1 MKHRKGGCLFAII
14 KCFLILVFI
23 ICTIV
28 IGCFIIYKYN
38 SDKEYKQLK
47 EEILING
54 LDVTKSLSRQE
65 SDIVGYSKL
74 DKYEMGLSTFDN
86 SDTDGD
92 GISDKEEIE
101 VYHTDPLKISSS
113 GDNLPDGYKLFKGLD
128 LNKKYEDPIYIDEIF
143 NLYSNISF
151 KDKNAYNA
159 LLYVTETDYKLDDV
173 LCKKAFIIDNYNG
186 EVLVDFSAYTK
197 DSQDTVYFVVKDGNY
212 EELKSKNSQV
222 TFNTDGQDIVV
233 GVADKGSLSQTFNST
248 VEIDDEGNYIL
259 KGNRALIII
268 SPIMSLF
275 SDEYVWIFEGSFLP
289 KKVNRSKELSETFST
304 IWGNTT
310 KVNHHYVNTVEI
322 DIIKKLF
329 DYITNGEYFELALKD
344 TNISKEE
351 MEDSKSQFRD
361 IMKWFFMYQIYDSGI
376 WDKISVSKD
385 EESLVDKAE
394 IDKIEK
400 VEKPSKYISTFDVN
414 KDALPFANLSTYISP
429 GGNCA
434 GFAEITTALFNNN
447 LYKPSETITFGEKSW
462 SYDIS
467 DADEFNTFFDKY
479 LDDYKS
485 KKYWKETYGSN
496 RLSEVSSYVDDDKKF
511 IDFLGYKWN
520 EFNEIV
526 NSDVRFWNDYDSWD
540 TIEALKEYFASGDK
554 IVSVAMYSGASHAIN
569 AYGIEED
576 PLNPNICY
584 ILVYDNNFPNHK
596 CGDIT
601 INNKIKVEKKA
612 KSNWGK
618 EDSYYYKYDYYP
630 IPSKMK
636 DYRYTNK
643 LFTDKGSVLGNVMQA
658 SGIIFVDEN
667 YNIIK

>member
-1 MKHRKGGCLFAII
+1 MKHRKGGCLFVIL
-14 KCFLILVFI
+14 KCFLILIFIVFI
-23 ICTIV
+23 V
-28 IGCFIIYKYN
+28 VLGCAVIYKYN
-38 SDKEYKQLK
+38 INKQYKELNK
-47 EEILING
+47 EIFTSG

-65 SDIVGYSKL
+65 SDLVGYSKL
-74 DKYEMGLSTFDN
+74 EKYELGLSTSDN

-92 GISDKEEIE
+92 GITDKEEIE

-128 LNKKYEDPIYIDEIF
+128 LNKKYKDTIYIDEIF
-143 NLYSNISF
+143 NVYPNINF

-159 LLYVTETDYKLDDV
+159 LLYVTEIEYKLDGV
-173 LCKKAFIIDNYNG
+173 SCEKAFIVDNYDG
-186 EVLVDFSAYTK
+186 EVTVDFSSYII
-197 DSQDTVYFVVKDGNY
+197 DSQDIVYFVVKDGDY
-212 EELKSKNSQV
+212 EELKSKNNKV
-222 TFNTDGQDIVV
+222 TFNTDGKDIVV
-233 GVADKGSLSQTFNST
+233 GIVGKESLSQIFNST
-248 VEIDDEGNYIL
+248 VEIDEDGNYIL

-289 KKVNRSKELSETFST
+289 KKVTRSDELSDTFST
-304 IWGNTT
+304 IWGNTV
-310 KVNHHYVNTVEI
+310 KVNHHYVNTLEI
-322 DIIKKLF
+322 DIIKKVF

-344 TNISKEE
+344 TNVSKQE
-351 MEDSKSQFRD
+351 MEDSKSEFRD

-376 WDKISVSKD
+376 WDRISVRKE
-385 EESLVDKAE
+385 EESLEKSEEDKL
-394 IDKIEK
+394 IKF
-400 VEKPSKYISTFDVN
+400 EKPDKYISTFDVN

-462 SYDIS
+462 NYDIS
-467 DADEFNTFFDKY
+467 GIDECNTFFDKY

-496 RLSEVSSYVDDDKKF
+496 RISKVSEYKGDDKKF

-520 EFNEIV
+520 EFNEV
-526 NSDVRFWNDYDSWD
+526 VDSDVRFWNDYDSWD

-576 PLNPNICY
+576 PSNPNICY
-584 ILVYDNNFPNHK
+584 ILIYDNNFPNHK
-596 CGDIT
+596 FGDAT
-601 INNKIKVEKKA
+601 INNKIKVEKKT
-612 KSNWGK
+612 KSHWGK
-618 EDSYYYKYDYYP
+618 EDTYYYKYDYYP
-630 IPSKMK
+630 IPSKAK

-643 LFTDKGSVLGNVMQA
+643 LFTDKGSALGNVLQA
-658 SGIIFVDEN
+658 SGIIFIDEN
-667 YNIIK
+667 YNIIR